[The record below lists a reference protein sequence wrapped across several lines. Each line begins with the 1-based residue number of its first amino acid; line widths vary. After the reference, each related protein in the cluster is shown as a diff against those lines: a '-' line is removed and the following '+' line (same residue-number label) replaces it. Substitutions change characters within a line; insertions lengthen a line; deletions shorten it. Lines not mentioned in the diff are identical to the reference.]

1 MCYTC
6 VSLSPHPLCI
16 KSACSP
22 SSVPV
27 HLCLL
32 SICSSISPSD
42 SLPDVFFYPVFDPDF
57 CLCLIP
63 LLCLLR
69 WLISCVPNLSSVKTF
84 CLLNWTVLSWHLG
97 PDLVCQTLSQRICW
111 PALSTAFVPGRAHT
125 STKAQQSPLKL
136 VSPNPISNE
145 TQLFMVY
152 YNLMWNQIKIKI
164 IPNYGTLF
172 FIKTHVLFPK
182 KLTKLSESTLSH
194 NVNENEKKKNPGSTP
209 EDNGVYS
216 VPRPILHP
224 SY

>member
-1 MCYTC
+1 MTAF
-6 VSLSPHPLCI
+6 LTF
-16 KSACSP
+16 
-22 SSVPV
+22 
-27 HLCLL
+27 
-32 SICSSISPSD
+32 
-42 SLPDVFFYPVFDPDF
+42 FFYPVFDPDF

-194 NVNENEKKKNPGSTP
+194 NVNENEKKKILDPHQKIMGSTLCP
-209 EDNGVYS
+209 GPSSIQVIRKQFGS
-216 VPRPILHP
+216 FCVILLKNQP
-224 SY
+224 TNRQTQVK